1 MPDVPVK
8 KGELDV
14 LQCGCGIDGALLEMA
29 YVKLGLLGED
39 VAKGKMENGEKTG
52 WRAMPRPERE
62 RTLGLLGMMKGNGL
76 DEVIHMLIQ
85 K

>member
-1 MPDVPVK
+1 
-8 KGELDV
+8 
-14 LQCGCGIDGALLEMA
+14 
-29 YVKLGLLGED
+29 
-39 VAKGKMENGEKTG
+39 MENGEKTG